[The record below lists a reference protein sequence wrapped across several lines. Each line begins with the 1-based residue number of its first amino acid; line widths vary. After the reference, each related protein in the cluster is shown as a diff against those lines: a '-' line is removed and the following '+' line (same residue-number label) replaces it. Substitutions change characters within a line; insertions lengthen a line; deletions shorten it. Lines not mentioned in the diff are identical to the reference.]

1 MFGSF
6 FAIAVGLQ
14 NQSSGWKP
22 AVLGGFSLDDQSRTM
37 KNSTGRVE
45 FVVVVILL
53 RMRSH
58 RIHHHLKKE
67 TPFGRILLAHF
78 FLLHGFKQIQVSSYP
93 LTINQSIKQLAVLGC
108 PGRFVNQCL
117 GLMGSKVMT
126 PQYPS
131 FISIQ
136 EISNR
141 THWRDP

>member
-37 KNSTGRVE
+37 KNSSGRVE
-45 FVVVVILL
+45 FVVLVILL

-58 RIHHHLKKE
+58 RIHHHLKK

-93 LTINQSIKQLAVLGC
+93 LTINQGIKQLAVLGC
-108 PGRFVNQCL
+108 PGRFRKSMFRLN
-117 GLMGSKVMT
+117 G
-126 PQYPS
+126 
-131 FISIQ
+131 F
-136 EISNR
+136 
-141 THWRDP
+141 